1 MARRSRV
8 ASWALLWSFLALGL
22 AGCGK
27 DAETAVAPERVP
39 GDLVAGTYLDEGL
52 LALENTDEST
62 VDALANARDT
72 TLAAD
77 TRIWEIRRGQR
88 LVATLQISS
97 VLPKVDLLDE
107 DVRDRFVGQVIPG
120 QVSRIRTGDVEVFT
134 TSVNDKTTYLWFG
147 SELFEILQTKDRA
160 LEPEEL
166 LAAVVAHQDDKEGW
180 VPLPELVEL
189 DE

>member
-1 MARRSRV
+1 MARRTLPVRL
-8 ASWALLWSFLALGL
+8 AALLCAFALT
-22 AGCGK
+22 ACGGEA
-27 DAETAVAPERVP
+27 DLDVAPKRVP
-39 GDLVAGTYLDEGL
+39 DDLVPGQYLDEGL

-62 VDALANARDT
+62 LDALANAKDT

-77 TRIWEIRRGQR
+77 TRVWEIRRGQR

-107 DVRDRFVGQVIPG
+107 SVRDRFVGQVIPG
-120 QVSRIRTGDVEVFT
+120 QVSRLRTGDVEVFT
-134 TSVNDKTTYLWFG
+134 TSVDDKTTYLWFG
-147 SELFEILQTKDRA
+147 SELFQILQTKDRA
-160 LEPEEL
+160 LQPEQL
-166 LAAVVAHQDDKEGW
+166 LAAVVAYQDDKDGW